1 MIKADI
7 MHTQMRGGGDGY
19 NSCAGVIADSPVL
32 DAEHYIE
39 LHEGRRH
46 GLSSTRGVSNLRQ
59 GVSPTYVVSPPPARA
74 RSPPHTLTLAP
85 AGRGEGTTA
94 TADKTTTTADDDNHT
109 TV

>member
-7 MHTQMRGGGDGY
+7 MRTQKVGANDY
-19 NSCAGVIADSPVL
+19 NSCAGVIANSPDL
-32 DAEHYIE
+32 DADDFIE
-39 LHEGRRH
+39 LHEGRCH

-85 AGRGEGTTA
+85 AGRGEGATA
-94 TADKTTTTADDDNHT
+94 TADKATTTADDDNHT

>member
-7 MHTQMRGGGDGY
+7 MHTQKGGADGY
-19 NSCAGVIADSPVL
+19 NSCAVVIADSPDL

-59 GVSPTYVVSPPPARA
+59 GVSPTYVVSPLPARA
-74 RSPPHTLTLAP
+74 RSPPHTLTLAL
-85 AGRGEGTTA
+85 AGRGEGATA